1 MATAIELYR
10 QGRKGEIW
18 DTYCGFLDL
27 SCEQFMA
34 IQRKR
39 LEEQLPR
46 YAASRLGQRILGHR
60 APRTLEEFRSV
71 VPFTT
76 YKDYA
81 PFLLSRD
88 ENALPEKPRAWGRT
102 SGRSGEYESKW
113 IPYTQRNYELI
124 GEAALGS
131 FILSAARR
139 KGDVV
144 LAEGMKFP
152 YTIAPAPYVTGIGA
166 VRLLELFPF
175 RSFPP
180 IERIAEMDFPERMR
194 VALESSLREGM
205 DYFFGVTSILLKI
218 SESFSQLGRG
228 GSSEG
233 IRLSPRGMLRIARA
247 LVKSTLRGRPVQPK
261 DIWKVKGVLCG
272 GMDTSIF
279 KDKVAESWGRPPLEA
294 YVATE
299 FGGIATQSLSYDGL
313 TFFPDTN
320 FWEFI
325 TEQDYRR
332 VMVDPIH
339 IPSSYLMSDVQPD
352 REYVLVGTNFYGGAL
367 MRYILGDLVKFTALE
382 DARAGVRLPQM
393 TFVSRIDGLIDVGGF
408 TRLTEKTIWNAIEV
422 SGIPY
427 EEWSIRKESAG
438 GKPVL
443 RLYLETRDRHA
454 SEAAIAERI
463 HCALKSMDQPYR
475 DLEEITGLK
484 PLVVT
489 LLSKGTFHR
498 YFEERQAAGA
508 DLAHLKPPHVNAS
521 DAVVRNLLR
530 MSSWE
535 I

>member
-1 MATAIELYR
+1 
-10 QGRKGEIW
+10 
-18 DTYCGFLDL
+18 
-27 SCEQFMA
+27 
-34 IQRKR
+34 
-39 LEEQLPR
+39 
-46 YAASRLGQRILGHR
+46 
-60 APRTLEEFRSV
+60 
-71 VPFTT
+71 
-76 YKDYA
+76 
-81 PFLLSRD
+81 
-88 ENALPEKPRAWGRT
+88 
-102 SGRSGEYESKW
+102 
-113 IPYTQRNYELI
+113 
-124 GEAALGS
+124 
-131 FILSAARR
+131 
-139 KGDVV
+139 
-144 LAEGMKFP
+144 
-152 YTIAPAPYVTGIGA
+152 
-166 VRLLELFPF
+166 
-175 RSFPP
+175 
-180 IERIAEMDFPERMR
+180 
-194 VALESSLREGM
+194 
-205 DYFFGVTSILLKI
+205 
-218 SESFSQLGRG
+218 
-228 GSSEG
+228 
-233 IRLSPRGMLRIARA
+233 
-247 LVKSTLRGRPVQPK
+247 
-261 DIWKVKGVLCG
+261 
-272 GMDTSIF
+272 
-279 KDKVAESWGRPPLEA
+279 
-294 YVATE
+294 
-299 FGGIATQSLSYDGL
+299 
-313 TFFPDTN
+313 
-320 FWEFI
+320 
-325 TEQDYRR
+325 
-332 VMVDPIH
+332 
-339 IPSSYLMSDVQPD
+339 MSDVQPD

>member
-1 MATAIELYR
+1 
-10 QGRKGEIW
+10 
-18 DTYCGFLDL
+18 
-27 SCEQFMA
+27 
-34 IQRKR
+34 
-39 LEEQLPR
+39 
-46 YAASRLGQRILGHR
+46 
-60 APRTLEEFRSV
+60 
-71 VPFTT
+71 
-76 YKDYA
+76 
-81 PFLLSRD
+81 
-88 ENALPEKPRAWGRT
+88 
-102 SGRSGEYESKW
+102 
-113 IPYTQRNYELI
+113 
-124 GEAALGS
+124 
-131 FILSAARR
+131 
-139 KGDVV
+139 
-144 LAEGMKFP
+144 
-152 YTIAPAPYVTGIGA
+152 
-166 VRLLELFPF
+166 
-175 RSFPP
+175 
-180 IERIAEMDFPERMR
+180 MDFPERMR